1 MNRKLKL
8 INIILLFYLA
18 IFSSS
23 FAKID
28 IIASVD
34 NEIITNYDVL
44 KEGRYLKVL
53 NRNLNNLSIEQI
65 TKLAKES
72 LIKEVIKK
80 KEVSKFINLED
91 ENSFVDGHL
100 INLL

>member
-23 FAKID
+23 FAKIL

-53 NRNLNNLSIEQI
+53 NPNLDNLSMEQI
-65 TKLAKES
+65 TKLAKDS
-72 LIKEVIKK
+72 LIKEIETDLSFDIKD
-80 KEVSKFINLED
+80 KF
-91 ENSFVDGHL
+91 
-100 INLL
+100 